1 MRTVSFQGSRLT
13 SGQRLRL
20 QQQAHVRS
28 FMHPVL
34 AESVAKTVKELEARK
49 EQGDKPE
56 KIWFLDRSS
65 SWQGTISIA
74 EWMGY

>member
-1 MRTVSFQGSRLT
+1 MRTVSFQGSQLT

-20 QQQAHVRS
+20 QQQAHIRS

-34 AESVAKTVKELEARK
+34 AESVAETIKELELRK
-49 EQGDKPE
+49 EQGAKPE
-56 KIWFLDRSS
+56 KVWFLDRSL
-65 SWQGTISIA
+65 SWNGTISVA